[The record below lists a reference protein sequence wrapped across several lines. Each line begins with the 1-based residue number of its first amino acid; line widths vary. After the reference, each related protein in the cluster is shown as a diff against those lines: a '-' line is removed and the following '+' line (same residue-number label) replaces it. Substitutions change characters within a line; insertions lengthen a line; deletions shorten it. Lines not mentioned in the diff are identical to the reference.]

1 MIRGISSMATRQLL
15 EQLARDYQSRS
26 GIETTFESVGG
37 VEAAKR
43 VRAGETFDLA
53 VLASDVID
61 GLIAEGHLLAGSRTD
76 LVRSGIAIAV
86 RAGMP
91 HPAIGS
97 EEALRASVLAADSI
111 GYSTGPSGTALMQL
125 FERWGIAGDLQ
136 SRLVQARPGFPV
148 GQLVAQGQAQLGF
161 QQLSELINLPGIE
174 IIGPMPEAIQII
186 TTFSAGIC
194 AASTQ
199 ADALHGLL
207 AFLAGPDSTR
217 AKQRQGMEP
226 A

>member
-199 ADALHGLL
+199 ADALHALL

>member
-199 ADALHGLL
+199 ADALHALL
-207 AFLAGPDSTR
+207 AFLAGPDSAQ

>member
-91 HPAIGS
+91 HPAIDS

-125 FERWGIAGDLQ
+125 FERWGIAGD
-136 SRLVQARPGFPV
+136 
-148 GQLVAQGQAQLGF
+148 
-161 QQLSELINLPGIE
+161 
-174 IIGPMPEAIQII
+174 
-186 TTFSAGIC
+186 
-194 AASTQ
+194 
-199 ADALHGLL
+199 
-207 AFLAGPDSTR
+207 
-217 AKQRQGMEP
+217 
-226 A
+226 